1 MADEENT
8 APENSGES
16 PERVLT
22 PRQAEAFDEALGESG
37 KKALAE
43 ERKARKAAEKMAAER
58 EARLKEFEERDLSE
72 LQKLERKASDT
83 EARASESESRLLR
96 LEVALSRV
104 IDEET
109 LSRVLSGAKR
119 LVGSSREELEADAEE
134 LFGAVLP
141 AQKKAPSRPSFDQ
154 GVRVPPDP
162 ADDSP
167 RSLITAGLSAHT
179 R

>member
-8 APENSGES
+8 APDVQVQAT
-16 PERVLT
+16 PETIRVGLE
-22 PRQAEAFDEALGESG
+22 RDDEALGDAG

-43 ERKARKAAEKMAAER
+43 ERKARKAAEKVAAER
-58 EARLKEFEERDLSE
+58 EARLKEIEDRDLSE
-72 LQKLERKASDT
+72 QQKLERKVADT
-83 EARASESESRLLR
+83 EARATESESRLLR

-104 IDEET
+104 IDEDS
-109 LSRVLSGAKR
+109 LARVLSGAKR
-119 LVGSSREELEADAEE
+119 LVGSTREELEADAEE

-141 AQKKAPSRPSFDQ
+141 AQKKASKPSFDQ
-154 GVRVPPDP
+154 GVRPMPDP

-167 RSLITAGLSAHT
+167 RALITSGLAQST

>member
-1 MADEENT
+1 MADEEST
-8 APENSGES
+8 ATDAQPQPTPETLRVGL
-16 PERVLT
+16 ERD
-22 PRQAEAFDEALGESG
+22 DETLGEAG

-43 ERKARKAAEKMAAER
+43 ERKARKAAEKVAAER

-72 LQKLERKASDT
+72 QQKLERKAADT
-83 EARASESESRLLR
+83 ESRASESESRLLR

-119 LVGSSREELEADAEE
+119 LVGSTREELESDAEE

-141 AQKKAPSRPSFDQ
+141 QPKKAKPSFDQ
-154 GVRVPPDP
+154 GVRIPPDP
-162 ADDSP
+162 SDDSP
-167 RSLITAGLSAHT
+167 RALISAGLSAHT